1 MGCHQLSPLPPTF
14 AEAAS
19 LRSVR
24 DALTAREIESASGS
38 TEDDWVA
45 SSAAKAVI
53 EMIEYRSAPDHIA
66 SRRRLA
72 KLAGKASADWEELEP
87 LLQSST
93 DPSVAALAK
102 LTGAKDAEALLE
114 AVENLE
120 IDDPD
125 WPDDLGQLNFA
136 WRSFVDRTDA
146 VERTFG
152 NFRQHIARCQRGDSL
167 DPGVR
172 LLTVHKA
179 QGREF
184 KAVAVIGCN
193 EGQFPDF
200 RAKTS
205 AEKAAELRTL
215 YVAISR
221 PARALLLTRAK
232 QRQTRF
238 GPRATDPSSF
248 LTIVGKAISR

>member
-1 MGCHQLSPLPPTF
+1 MPSPSFSSTRSGPRLGTNQCSHDPSARFDRECRDLGSWRGSRVRRVSGWYLEADPRAVVDASLQVVRDVGCHQLSPLPPTF

-93 DPSVAALAK
+93 DPSVAGLAK
-102 LTGAKDAEALLE
+102 FTGGKCSKALLE
-114 AVENLE
+114 A
-120 IDDPD
+120 
-125 WPDDLGQLNFA
+125 
-136 WRSFVDRTDA
+136 DRKS
-146 VERTFG
+146 V
-152 NFRQHIARCQRGDSL
+152 
-167 DPGVR
+167 
-172 LLTVHKA
+172 
-179 QGREF
+179 
-184 KAVAVIGCN
+184 
-193 EGQFPDF
+193 
-200 RAKTS
+200 
-205 AEKAAELRTL
+205 
-215 YVAISR
+215 
-221 PARALLLTRAK
+221 
-232 QRQTRF
+232 
-238 GPRATDPSSF
+238 
-248 LTIVGKAISR
+248 

>member
-1 MGCHQLSPLPPTF
+1 MSGWYLEADPRAVVDASLQVVRDVGCHQLSPLPPTF

-19 LRSVR
+19 FRSVR

-72 KLAGKASADWEELEP
+72 KLAGKAGADWEELEP

-125 WPDDLGQLNFA
+125 WPDDLGQLEIGLA
-136 WRSFVDRTDA
+136 VVRRSDGCCRADV
-146 VERTFG
+146 
-152 NFRQHIARCQRGDSL
+152 RQLPTAHCS
-167 DPGVR
+167 V
-172 LLTVHKA
+172 
-179 QGREF
+179 
-184 KAVAVIGCN
+184 
-193 EGQFPDF
+193 
-200 RAKTS
+200 S
-205 AEKAAELRTL
+205 A
-215 YVAISR
+215 
-221 PARALLLTRAK
+221 
-232 QRQTRF
+232 
-238 GPRATDPSSF
+238 G
-248 LTIVGKAISR
+248 